1 MLCDDED
8 DDDDEFDGFED
19 AEEEEEDVDYR
30 CPKKAKTNAAVEPSQ
45 VYFGEVGSLTDITK
59 VKVFPS

>member
-1 MLCDDED
+1 MLCDDE
-8 DDDDEFDGFED
+8 DDDEFDGFED